1 MGRLLLATGFFPA
14 VERSYSQDGEG
25 GGGVRRR
32 PARDALRIRAA
43 PDVSPETEARAERL
57 VAAIEATPNG
67 HGLAQRIA
75 DLVLKGQEVDLWHI
89 RPLALARQWKSESLP
104 VIEACLQS
112 VKSGLLELR
121 WDVLCPRCRVSKAW
135 VGTLDRLPEMA
146 HCPSCNIDY
155 DSDFSKNV
163 EAGFRPAAGLRKL
176 ESGEYCLF
184 GPMSTPHIKA
194 QIQVDAGA
202 TRRIAANLAPGP
214 YRLRTLEAG
223 PECDIEYR
231 RRRVS
236 RESSSAMTAS
246 RPARRRRPASSSSPT
261 APGHDRVFIIEDRSW
276 VRDCLTADRV
286 TALQAFRDLFSGDVL
301 RPGDEVSIGQVTL
314 MFTDLKGSTALYE
327 RIGDAAAYHLVRD
340 HFAFLAE
347 QVRVHNGAIVK
358 TIGDAVMAAFADP
371 LDAVK
376 AALAIQGRVAHF
388 NAEHEG
394 EMDIAIKLGL
404 HKGPCIAV
412 TLNERL
418 DYFGG
423 TVNMAARLQ
432 GRSEGGDIVI
442 SDALLVEPEVKA
454 LLAGKAL
461 REERAVIKGY
471 DQPVPYYRLPAA

>member
-1 MGRLLLATGFFPA
+1 
-14 VERSYSQDGEG
+14 
-25 GGGVRRR
+25 
-32 PARDALRIRAA
+32 
-43 PDVSPETEARAERL
+43 
-57 VAAIEATPNG
+57 
-67 HGLAQRIA
+67 
-75 DLVLKGQEVDLWHI
+75 
-89 RPLALARQWKSESLP
+89 
-104 VIEACLQS
+104 
-112 VKSGLLELR
+112 
-121 WDVLCPRCRVSKAW
+121 
-135 VGTLDRLPEMA
+135 
-146 HCPSCNIDY
+146 
-155 DSDFSKNV
+155 
-163 EAGFRPAAGLRKL
+163 LRKL

-194 QIQVDAGA
+194 QIQVEAGKSR
-202 TRRIAANLAPGP
+202 TIAATLPAGP

-223 PECDIEYR
+223 PECDIDHAAGGFPEMI
-231 RRRVS
+231 VGEGS
-236 RESSSAMTAS
+236 VVAG
-246 RPARRRRPASSSSPT
+246 SPVEAGQIRLT
-261 APGHDRVFIIEDRSW
+261 NRSPHDRVFIIEDRSW

-347 QVRVHNGAIVK
+347 QVRMHNGAIIK

-388 NAEHEG
+388 NADHAG

-432 GRSEGGDIVI
+432 GRSEGGDIVL
-442 SDALLVEPEVKA
+442 SDALMVEPEVKA
-454 LLAGKAL
+454 LLADKPL
-461 REERAVIKGY
+461 REERAEIKGF